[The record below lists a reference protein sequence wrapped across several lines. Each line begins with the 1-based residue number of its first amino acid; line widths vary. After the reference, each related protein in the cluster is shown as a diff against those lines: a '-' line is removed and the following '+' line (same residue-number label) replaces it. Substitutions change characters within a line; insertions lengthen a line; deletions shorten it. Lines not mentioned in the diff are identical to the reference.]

1 MNILTPYTGI
11 EMLDVEGHDLFGDLE
26 HHVEPILFEEWE
38 RFKEKAAEFYEARES
53 ILSKIDARVEEVTG
67 LNVSDR
73 WEDDIV
79 YDRRLSMRIL
89 EVALCLGEGADE
101 TFESKYL
108 NFDSK
113 VDIDGGYFVYSIN
126 GQAYIKVSKEEKK
139 EEEFRERFDGKITEL
154 VEEAKRWVEA
164 PEIAVLLR
172 LKQELENLMYWIRSR
187 LIKNLRKPVLGGDC
201 EYIR

>member
-1 MNILTPYTGI
+1 
-11 EMLDVEGHDLFGDLE
+11 MLDVEGHDLFGDLE

-187 LIKNLRKPVLGGDC
+187 LKKNLRKPVLGGDC